1 MKVKVDP
8 TMCMGHARCVSLAPA
23 LFESDELG
31 NAVVIGDGSVS
42 SKWEEAVKLAVT
54 NCPEYAISMIE

>member
-1 MKVKVDP
+1 
-8 TMCMGHARCVSLAPA
+8 MCMGHARCVSLAPA